1 MKTFIIIFTIVIIMT
16 IVSVLFVLIVEPL
29 YIIIHKKIEITVSDA
44 RCIFKIS
51 YLMSVILFTA
61 IMSFYVINAVEYA
74 HAHTGTVVNKEIIE
88 WDNADYNSYRLTID
102 TGVSFVPESYKKTIS
117 SVYFGGN
124 YTGKK
129 TYDTENK
136 EIFDNYNIGDYFDSK
151 KQNEISELFNVGA
164 IELGHPSIL
173 KDEMFFDISLFLWLA
188 FITYLSVVIRG
199 FWYVT

>member
-16 IVSVLFVLIVEPL
+16 IVSVLFVPIVGKL
-29 YIIIHKKIEITVSDA
+29 YFIIHKKIEITVSDA

-74 HAHTGTVVNKEIIE
+74 HAHTGTVVNKEIID

-102 TGVSFVPESYKKTIS
+102 TGVSFVPESYKKTIF
-117 SVYFGGN
+117 SVYFWGN

-129 TYDTENK
+129 TYDTNK
-136 EIFDNYNIGDYFDSK
+136 EIFDNYNVGEYFDSK
-151 KQNEISELFNVGA
+151 KA
-164 IELGHPSIL
+164 
-173 KDEMFFDISLFLWLA
+173 K
-188 FITYLSVVIRG
+188 
-199 FWYVT
+199 